1 MFISFQNNA
10 FAPWY
15 DLQRSLVGDFG
26 LFGGKG
32 SQHYELMGLNIFYI
46 FLFIGIILI
55 CIQIIQTLTSG
66 SLFNWLLS
74 YFDGTLVVFDSFLAS
89 LYDKMSQTHLLYFL
103 PRPGISH
110 FSKDPWLFLVGIGIR
125 DHIVGP
131 RLDFE
136 MSDL

>member
-1 MFISFQNNA
+1 MDLL
-10 FAPWY
+10 WCV
-15 DLQRSLVGDFG
+15 LQRSSVGDFG

-32 SQHYELMGLNIFYI
+32 SQHYELMCLNIFYI
-46 FLFIGIILI
+46 FPFIAVIILI
-55 CIQIIQTLTSG
+55 CAQIIQTLTGG

-74 YFDGTLVVFDSFLAS
+74 YFGETLVVFDSFLAS
-89 LYDKMSQTHLLYFL
+89 SCDKMSQTHLLYFL